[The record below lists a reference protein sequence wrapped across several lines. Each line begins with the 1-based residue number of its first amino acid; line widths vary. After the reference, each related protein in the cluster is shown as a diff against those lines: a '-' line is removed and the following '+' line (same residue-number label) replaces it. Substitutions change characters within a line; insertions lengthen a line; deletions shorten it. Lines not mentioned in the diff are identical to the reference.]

1 MWDAGRRAPPPKVL
15 ARARALAT
23 HRDDHELLPLPVL
36 ALLVGVHV
44 KTLRP
49 RRQRAS
55 GRPPDAGGVRFR
67 RVVNEGD
74 LLRVGME
81 VGGHVRAGRFEPLAK
96 SVARL
101 VRDVDVAL
109 AGASC
114 LLLPGTRMLT
124 LGLGR
129 FQGSQVTRS
138 GPISWHRE
146 GDVSGTLRDIVPLH
160 EQTLAS
166 ASVLSR
172 VLPGSRQQ
180 LAHPPAQATAGFP
193 RVARGPACGRL
204 RSGPRLPESREP

>member
-1 MWDAGRRAPPPKVL
+1 MSAGSTNSFHFPCSRCWSACTSRRC
-15 ARARALAT
+15 
-23 HRDDHELLPLPVL
+23 D
-36 ALLVGVHV
+36 LVASAQ
-44 KTLRP
+44 
-49 RRQRAS
+49 RQAA
-55 GRPPDAGGVRFR
+55 DAGGVRSR

-129 FQGSQVTRS
+129 SQGARS
-138 GPISWHRE
+138 HGLARFLGTGRE
-146 GDVSGTLRDIVPLH
+146 TC
-160 EQTLAS
+160 
-166 ASVLSR
+166 
-172 VLPGSRQQ
+172 
-180 LAHPPAQATAGFP
+180 
-193 RVARGPACGRL
+193 RGL
-204 RSGPRLPESREP
+204 